1 MHREDCHNLNLL
13 RRVGWLRD
21 SSECVD
27 GAIHHLVLHVDHP
40 DVALG
45 GSGRGLDFHDCVD
58 FVDAGGFDGA
68 LLEGASAVLDG
79 EGGVVVGD
87 EEAFAVLFEDGAV
100 GDIGE
105 GELSDDL
112 VLLGDESVAV
122 DDDFAL
128 LGVDLDRGV

>member
-1 MHREDCHNLNLL
+1 M
-13 RRVGWLRD
+13 
-21 SSECVD
+21 
-27 GAIHHLVLHVDHP
+27 
-40 DVALG
+40 
-45 GSGRGLDFHDCVD
+45 DFHDGVD

-68 LLEGASAVLDG
+68 LLEGACAVLDG

-87 EEAFAVLFEDGAV
+87 EEAFTVLFEDGAV

-105 GELSDDL
+105 GELADDL

-128 LGVDLDRGV
+128 LGVDLDWGV